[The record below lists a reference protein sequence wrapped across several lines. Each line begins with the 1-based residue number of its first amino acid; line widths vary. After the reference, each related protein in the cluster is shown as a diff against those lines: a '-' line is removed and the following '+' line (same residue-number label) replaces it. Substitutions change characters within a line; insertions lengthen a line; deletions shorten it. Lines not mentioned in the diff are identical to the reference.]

1 MKVPL
6 SWLSE
11 YASIN
16 RTTKVTEIEDA
27 FVSVGF
33 EVESVD
39 EQGANIKGPLV
50 VGKVL
55 SIQAVEGQKKPIR
68 YVGLDCGE
76 KETRFVICG
85 ATNFVEGD
93 LVVVA
98 LPGAVLP
105 GDFAIAARQT
115 YGHTSDG
122 MICSAKELGIS
133 EDHAGI
139 IVLPEGKPG
148 EDALTLLEVRDTIFD
163 IAINP
168 DRGYALSI
176 RGLAREIASSLGVP
190 FKDPAESVDV
200 KKFSINKEGVQV
212 SIDDPQAA
220 DVIFIRTLGGF
231 DSAAKSP
238 LWMRRRIEKCGMRSI
253 SLAVDITNYVMLE
266 LGQPLHAFDSAK
278 IEGSLHIRR
287 ATKEKTFTTLDNVV
301 RDVSDDDLVVA
312 DNKKA
317 LALAGTMGG
326 LDSEVTEKT
335 TGLAI
340 EAARFEPIAV
350 AKNSRRH
357 KLSTE
362 ASRRLERAVDP
373 AMAEIASARAAELL
387 IELGGA
393 QHIGSAMDGSIPKF
407 ASITLNPD
415 FVSKL
420 LGVKISHDVV
430 AEKLE
435 IVGCA
440 IEKKAADKWLL
451 TPPSWRADLLTPADL
466 TEEVARL
473 VGYDQIPSTLPTGKS
488 GATLNAAQARRRSIA
503 LLLADKGY
511 SEVYNYPFVNQEMV
525 NLLGFTGPRAASF
538 RLANPMSD
546 QAPLLRTHLLP
557 GILDAAKRNLSRG
570 AKDVAIFEIGSV
582 FRDVQKL
589 ASTKNLSTEKKPTAA
604 EIENVF
610 ASVPAQPLFVGAVVA
625 GQLDRPGWW
634 GKGRKYDWSDATTQA
649 LEIIEATGN
658 AGKVIQSDLAPWH
671 PGRCAEIQVD
681 GKPVAH
687 AGELHPRVLEALGL
701 PARTCAFAVILS
713 ELPVQGNIS
722 APQVITMPAATQD
735 VSLFVGADVAA
746 ADVQAALVAGAGD
759 LLESI
764 TLFDRFISPDDG
776 KVSLAFTLTFRAPDR
791 TLTAE
796 EVSTYREAAVTSAT
810 KSCGAQI
817 RA

>member
-6 SWLSE
+6 SWFSE
-11 YASIN
+11 YASIKK
-16 RTTKVTEIEDA
+16 TTKVTEIEDA

-55 SIQAVEGQKKPIR
+55 SITAVEGQKKPIR

-85 ATNFVEGD
+85 ATNFAEGD

-98 LPGAVLP
+98 LPGALLP

-115 YGHTSDG
+115 YGHTSNG

-176 RGLAREIASSLGVP
+176 RGLAREIASSLGVD

-212 SIDDPQAA
+212 SIDDPKAA

-231 DSAAKSP
+231 DSSAKSP

-287 ATKEKTFTTLDNVV
+287 ANKEKTFTTLDNVV
-301 RDVSDDDLVVA
+301 RNVSDEDLVVA

-326 LDSEVTEKT
+326 LDSEVTDQT

-373 AMAEIASARAAELL
+373 ALAEIASARAAQFL

-393 QHIGSAMDGSIPKF
+393 QHIGSAKDGSIPKF
-407 ASITLNPD
+407 ASIALNPD
-415 FVSKL
+415 FVSQL
-420 LGVKISHDVV
+420 LGVKI
-430 AEKLE
+430 
-435 IVGCA
+435 
-440 IEKKAADKWLL
+440 
-451 TPPSWRADLLTPADL
+451 
-466 TEEVARL
+466 
-473 VGYDQIPSTLPTGKS
+473 
-488 GATLNAAQARRRSIA
+488 
-503 LLLADKGY
+503 
-511 SEVYNYPFVNQEMV
+511 
-525 NLLGFTGPRAASF
+525 
-538 RLANPMSD
+538 
-546 QAPLLRTHLLP
+546 
-557 GILDAAKRNLSRG
+557 
-570 AKDVAIFEIGSV
+570 
-582 FRDVQKL
+582 
-589 ASTKNLSTEKKPTAA
+589 
-604 EIENVF
+604 
-610 ASVPAQPLFVGAVVA
+610 
-625 GQLDRPGWW
+625 
-634 GKGRKYDWSDATTQA
+634 
-649 LEIIEATGN
+649 
-658 AGKVIQSDLAPWH
+658 
-671 PGRCAEIQVD
+671 
-681 GKPVAH
+681 
-687 AGELHPRVLEALGL
+687 
-701 PARTCAFAVILS
+701 
-713 ELPVQGNIS
+713 
-722 APQVITMPAATQD
+722 
-735 VSLFVGADVAA
+735 
-746 ADVQAALVAGAGD
+746 
-759 LLESI
+759 
-764 TLFDRFISPDDG
+764 
-776 KVSLAFTLTFRAPDR
+776 
-791 TLTAE
+791 
-796 EVSTYREAAVTSAT
+796 
-810 KSCGAQI
+810 
-817 RA
+817 